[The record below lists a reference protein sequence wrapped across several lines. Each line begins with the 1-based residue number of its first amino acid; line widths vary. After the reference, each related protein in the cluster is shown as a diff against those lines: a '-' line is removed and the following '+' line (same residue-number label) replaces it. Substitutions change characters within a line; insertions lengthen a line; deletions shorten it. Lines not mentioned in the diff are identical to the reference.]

1 MLYRPDSWY
10 CYWMDDVRGD
20 DMSDGPTTWDL
31 MQRYNLP
38 APGSTIIFTRTPGA
52 SYSRVGEAYRVGW
65 SKHSNYVSLQRVE
78 TGSCTHDGFSAWQYA
93 EWEHADGKGGK
104 Y

>member
-1 MLYRPDSWY
+1 MADPS
-10 CYWMDDVRGD
+10 
-20 DMSDGPTTWDL
+20 TWDL
-31 MQRYNLP
+31 MQKYNLP

-52 SYSRVGEAYRVGW
+52 SYASTGEAYKVGW
-65 SKHSNYVSLQRVE
+65 SKNSTDVYITCVE
-78 TGSCTHDGFSAWQYA
+78 RGTGTFDRMTAWQYA